1 MKLFNLGDMNWKQT
15 QLIYHALAYNNI
27 ESLVLHSP
35 RDSYM
40 CVGLHQDPRDEL
52 DFDYCNKNNIGIFR
66 REIGG
71 GTVLLDNNQLFYN
84 LIIHRKHPKV
94 PYTPESFFRRFLKPF
109 VEMYHELGIS
119 VEYHPLCDL
128 VVDGRKI
135 SGNGGGEIG
144 ECKVLGGSILLDFDY
159 ERMAKAVLLPSN
171 LQGKFL
177 ELMRNNLTTVKRELG
192 VIPPKEEFCSILAS
206 KFADLLG
213 PMTNGMVDAEINIKM
228 RELDE
233 QYSSDTWLFQRG
245 TKQIGRE
252 IKVRE
257 GVYLFHKTF
266 NTQKGSVEVTFEI
279 EEDKVKKVSFSNAFP
294 LSRINQEKL
303 EERLIGLEYDKDKLV
318 DEIIMIIKT
327 HGGFVVA

>member
-94 PYTPESFFRRFLKPF
+94 PYTPESFFRRF
-109 VEMYHELGIS
+109 
-119 VEYHPLCDL
+119 
-128 VVDGRKI
+128 
-135 SGNGGGEIG
+135 
-144 ECKVLGGSILLDFDY
+144 GGSILLDFDY

>member
-1 MKLFNLGDMNWKQT
+1 MKLFNLGDMNWRQT
-15 QLIYHALAYNNI
+15 QLIYHALAYKNI

-52 DFDYCNKNNIGIFR
+52 DINYCNKNNIGIFR

-71 GTVLLDNNQLFYN
+71 GTVLLDNNQVFYN
-84 LIIHRKHPKV
+84 LIIRRKHPKV
-94 PYTPESFFRRFLKPF
+94 PYDPESFFRRFLQPV
-109 VEMYHELGIS
+109 VETYHELGIS
-119 VEYHPLCDL
+119 VEYRPLCDL

-159 ERMAKAVLLPSN
+159 EHMAQAVLLHDN
-171 LQGKFL
+171 LRGRFF
-177 ELMRNNLTTVKRELG
+177 ELMQNNLTTVQSELG
-192 VIPPKEEFCSILAS
+192 FIPSKEEVCSILAS

-213 PMTNGMVDAEINIKM
+213 PMTNAILDAEITMKM

-252 IKVRE
+252 VKIRE
-257 GVYLFHKTF
+257 GVYLFHKVF
-266 NTQKGSVEVTFEI
+266 NTQKGSGGITFEI
-279 EEDKVKKVSFSNAFP
+279 EENKVKKVSFSGTSP
-294 LSRINQEKL
+294 PSHIDQEGL
-303 EERLIGLEYDKDKLV
+303 EERLIGLEYDRDKLV

-327 HGGFVVA
+327 HEGVVVA